1 MKKTKLEKAITLVAL
16 IITIVVLLIVA
27 TVSIG
32 VIKNSQIITYA
43 QDAKNKYNKSQIEEE
58 VALYFINYYSTQK
71 ISLKNTTSEEMIE
84 ICEKTGIK
92 PGQLT
97 VHYDLHNA
105 NKNKNSD
112 SKLEEEYVLYRIDKT
127 TEEERKTLEEYYSIK
142 PLKGD
147 VDLDGIITT
156 NDVDMLS
163 NFTSD
168 LISLSEIQQE
178 IGDVNGDGIC
188 DGNDVSTLSNILNGL
203 YSYSEL

>member
-58 VALYFINYYSTQK
+58 VALYLINYYSTQK

-105 NKNKNSD
+105 NKNKNSN
-112 SKLEEEYVLYRIDKT
+112 SELKEEYVLYRIDKT
-127 TEEERKTLEEYYSIK
+127 TEEERKTLEKYHSIK

-163 NFTSD
+163 DFTSD